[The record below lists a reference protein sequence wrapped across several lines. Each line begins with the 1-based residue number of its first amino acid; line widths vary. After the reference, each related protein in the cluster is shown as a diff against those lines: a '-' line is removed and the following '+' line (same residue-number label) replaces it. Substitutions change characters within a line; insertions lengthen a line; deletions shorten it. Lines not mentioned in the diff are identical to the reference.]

1 MRMTEEEFRALC
13 ANKHLNATIQAGR
26 NVGERIENPEQ
37 PKKKPTKYRN
47 RKVYVYSTG
56 VALYEKDSRYGD
68 VVMVFDS
75 EKEFRRHQ
83 ELKILERQGKIS
95 ALRRQVPFL
104 IQDACERD
112 GEKIAA
118 IFYKA
123 DFCYEEDGKSIVE
136 DVKGFDE
143 KTQKYI
149 TTKDFNLKWKLL
161 KYRYPDQH
169 FSII

>member
-1 MRMTEEEFRALC
+1 MRMTEEEFRTLC

-26 NVGERIENPEQ
+26 NAGDKVVNPEQ
-37 PKKKPTKYRN
+37 PKKKTMKYRN
-47 RKVYVYSTG
+47 RKVYVYSSG
-56 VALYEKDSRYGD
+56 LALYEKSSKYGE
-68 VVMVFDS
+68 VEMVFDS
-75 EKEFRRHQ
+75 EKEYRRHQ
-83 ELKILERQGKIS
+83 ELKILEREGKIS
-95 ALRRQVPFL
+95 ELRRQVPFL
-104 IQDACERD
+104 IQEACERD

-123 DFCYEEDGKSIVE
+123 DFCYEENGKAIVE

-143 KTQKYI
+143 KTKKYI